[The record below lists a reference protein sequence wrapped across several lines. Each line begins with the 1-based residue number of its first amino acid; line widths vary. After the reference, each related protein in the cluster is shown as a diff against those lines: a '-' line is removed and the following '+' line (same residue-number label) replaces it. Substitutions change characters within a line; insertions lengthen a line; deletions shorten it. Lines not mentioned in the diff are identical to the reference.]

1 MRNQWPKRVKKMESA
16 GLFTTSSSNF
26 PRPSPLDWLTATS
39 SPAPQSDFPHML
51 LHSPTLPHHSLRRG
65 TLATKHTFVHDRG
78 RTRSWKEKQELV
90 WQRKKGSSRT
100 QKKIN
105 IAASKLPVAPRWQVQ
120 KTQVPS
126 FCSTPSKS
134 ITHTS
139 YKIVAV
145 QVMRLH
151 CKKWNNTWIWLFLF
165 LGKLETAAH

>member
-1 MRNQWPKRVKKMESA
+1 
-16 GLFTTSSSNF
+16 
-26 PRPSPLDWLTATS
+26 LTATS
-39 SPAPQSDFPHML
+39 SPAPQSDFPRML
-51 LHSPTLPHHSLRRG
+51 LYSPSLPHHFLRRG
-65 TLATKHTFVHDRG
+65 TLATKHTFVHDWG
-78 RTRSWKEKQELV
+78 RTRGWKEKQELV

-145 QVMRLH
+145 QVMRFTLQEMKQH
-151 CKKWNNTWIWLFLF
+151 LNLAFSFFGKIGNGCTLEWLWSQP
-165 LGKLETAAH
+165 ASHRR